1 MEMTKRP
8 VVVATRHFP
17 DAVEERLQALFEA
30 RLNPDDRPL
39 PPEELLSRAQGADG
53 LLVAATGRVDAD
65 LIGRLP
71 PSVRIIATFSVGY
84 EHIDVAAAERRGIL
98 VTNTPDVL
106 TDATAEIALLLL
118 LAAARR
124 AHEGAAM
131 LRQGQWS
138 GWTPTQLMGIGLTG
152 KRLGI
157 VGMGRIG
164 QALAQRAR
172 ACGMEIHYYN
182 RTRLA
187 PAQEQGAVYYP
198 TVEALLPQA
207 QFLSL
212 HCPLT
217 PQTAKLMDARRLA
230 MLPPGAVLVNTAR
243 GGIVDDEAAI
253 AALNSGRLAAAGLDV
268 FDGEPNVDKR
278 YFGIENAFI
287 LPHMGSATIETRNAM
302 GFRAIENL
310 KAVLIDGQEPPHRVR
325 A

>member
-1 MEMTKRP
+1 MTKRP

-17 DAVEERLQALFEA
+17 DAVEERLQSLFDA
-30 RLNPDDRPL
+30 RLNPEDRALTPD
-39 PPEELLSRAQGADG
+39 ELIARAQGADG
-53 LLVAATGRVDAD
+53 LMVAATGKVDAD

-71 PSVRIIATFSVGY
+71 ASIRIISTFSVGY
-84 EHIDVAAAERRGIL
+84 EHIDVAAAEKRGIL

-106 TDATAEIALLLL
+106 TDATAEIALLLM

-131 LRQGQWS
+131 LRQGQWF

-182 RTRLA
+182 RTRL
-187 PAQEQGAVYYP
+187 PADQEHGAVYYSS
-198 TVEALLPQA
+198 VEALLPKA

-217 PQTAKLMDARRLA
+217 PQTVKLMDARRLA
-230 MLPPGAVLVNTAR
+230 LLPEGAVLINTAR
-243 GGIVDDEAAI
+243 GGIVDDDALI

-287 LPHMGSATIETRNAM
+287 LPHMGSATVETRNAM

-310 KAVLIDGQEPPHRVR
+310 KAVLIDGTAPPHRVK

>member
-1 MEMTKRP
+1 MTKRP

-17 DAVEERLQALFEA
+17 EAVETRLQSLFDA
-30 RLNPDDRPL
+30 RLNHEDRA
-39 PPEELLSRAQGADG
+39 LSHDEVIARCQGADG
-53 LLVAATGRVDAD
+53 LLVAATGKVDAD

-71 PSVRIIATFSVGY
+71 ASVRIIATFSVGY
-84 EHIDVAAAERRGIL
+84 EHIDVAAADRRGIL
-98 VTNTPDVL
+98 VSNTPDVL
-106 TDATAEIALLLL
+106 TDATAEIALLLM

-124 AHEGAAM
+124 AHEGAEM
-131 LRQGQWS
+131 LRQDRWK

-152 KRLGI
+152 KQLGI

-164 QALAQRAR
+164 QAMAARAR

-182 RTRLA
+182 RSRLA
-187 PAQEQGAVYYP
+187 PAQEHGAIYYP

-243 GGIVDDEAAI
+243 GGIVDDDALI
-253 AALNSGRLAAAGLDV
+253 AALHSGRLAAAGLDV

-287 LPHMGSATIETRNAM
+287 LPHMGSATVETRNAM

-310 KAVLIDGQEPPHRVR
+310 KAVLIDGKAPPHRVR
-325 A
+325 P

>member
-1 MEMTKRP
+1 MTKRP

-17 DAVEERLQALFEA
+17 DAVEERLQALFDA
-30 RLNPDDRPL
+30 RLNPEDRALTPD
-39 PPEELLSRAQGADG
+39 ELIARAQRADG
-53 LLVAATGRVDAD
+53 LMVAATGKVDAD
-65 LIGRLP
+65 LISRLP
-71 PSVRIIATFSVGY
+71 GSIKIIATFSVGY
-84 EHIDVAAAERRGIL
+84 EHIDVAAAEKRGIL

-106 TDATAEIALLLL
+106 TDATAEIALLLM

-131 LRQGQWS
+131 LRQDQWT

-164 QALAQRAR
+164 QALAARAR

-182 RTRLA
+182 RARLS
-187 PAQEQGAVYYP
+187 PQQEQGAIHYS
-198 TVEALLPQA
+198 TVEALLPKA

-217 PQTAKLMDARRLA
+217 PQTIKLMDARRLA
-230 MLPPGAVLVNTAR
+230 MLPAGAVLVNTAR
-243 GGIVDDEAAI
+243 GGIVDDDALI
-253 AALNSGRLAAAGLDV
+253 AALKSGRLAAAGLDV

-310 KAVLIDGQEPPHRVR
+310 KTVLIDGKEPPHRVR

>member
-1 MEMTKRP
+1 MAKRP

-17 DAVEERLQALFEA
+17 EAVEARLQALFDA
-30 RLNPDDRPL
+30 RLNPEDKALSND
-39 PPEELLSRAQGADG
+39 ELIARAQGADG
-53 LLVAATGRVDAD
+53 LMVAATGKVDAE
-65 LIGRLP
+65 LIARLP
-71 PSVRIIATFSVGY
+71 QSIRIIATFSVGY
-84 EHIDVAAAERRGIL
+84 EHIDVAAAERRGIV

-118 LAAARR
+118 LGAARR

-131 LRQGQWS
+131 LRQSQWT

-164 QALAQRAR
+164 QAMAQRAR
-172 ACGMEIHYYN
+172 ANGMEIHYYN
-182 RTRLA
+182 RTRL
-187 PAQEQGAVYYP
+187 PADQEQGATYYP

-217 PQTAKLMDARRLA
+217 PQTTKLMDARRIA
-230 MLPPGAVLVNTAR
+230 MLPDGAVLVNTAR
-243 GGIVDDEAAI
+243 GGIVDDNALI
-253 AALNSGRLAAAGLDV
+253 AALKSGKLAAAGLDV
-268 FDGEPNVDKR
+268 FDGEPKVDPR
-278 YFGIENAFI
+278 YFAIENAFI

-310 KAVLIDGQEPPHRVR
+310 KTMLIDGQEPPHRVR

>member
-1 MEMTKRP
+1 MTKRP

-17 DAVEERLQALFEA
+17 DAVEERLQALFDA
-30 RLNPDDRPL
+30 RLNPEDRALTPD
-39 PPEELLSRAQGADG
+39 ELIARAQGADG
-53 LLVAATGRVDAD
+53 LMVAATGKVDAD

-71 PSVRIIATFSVGY
+71 DSIKIIATFSVGY
-84 EHIDVAAAERRGIL
+84 EHIDVAAAEKRGIL

-106 TDATAEIALLLL
+106 TDATAEIALLLML
-118 LAAARR
+118 GAARR

-131 LRQGQWS
+131 LRQDQWT

-164 QALAQRAR
+164 QALAVRAR

-182 RTRLA
+182 RTRLS
-187 PAQEQGAVYYP
+187 PQQEQGAIHYS
-198 TVEALLPQA
+198 TVEALLPKA

-217 PQTAKLMDARRLA
+217 PQTVKLMDARRLA
-230 MLPPGAVLVNTAR
+230 MLPQGAVLVNTAR
-243 GGIVDDEAAI
+243 GGIVDDDALI
-253 AALNSGRLAAAGLDV
+253 AALKSGRLAAAGLDV

-310 KAVLIDGQEPPHRVR
+310 KTVLIDGKEPPHRVR

>member
-1 MEMTKRP
+1 MAKRP
-8 VVVATRHFP
+8 VVDATRHFP
-17 DAVEERLQALFEA
+17 EAVESRLQALFDA
-30 RLNPDDRPL
+30 RLNPEDKALSND
-39 PPEELLSRAQGADG
+39 ELIARAQGADG
-53 LLVAATGRVDAD
+53 LMVAATGKVDAE
-65 LIGRLP
+65 LIARLP
-71 PSVRIIATFSVGY
+71 QSIRIIATFSVGY
-84 EHIDVAAAERRGIL
+84 EHIDVAAAERRGIV

-118 LAAARR
+118 LGAARR

-131 LRQGQWS
+131 LRQNQWT

-164 QALAQRAR
+164 QAMAQRAR
-172 ACGMEIHYYN
+172 ANGMEIHYYN
-182 RTRLA
+182 RTRLSA
-187 PAQEQGAVYYP
+187 DQEQGATYYS

-217 PQTAKLMDARRLA
+217 PQTTKLMDARRLA
-230 MLPPGAVLVNTAR
+230 MLPDGAVLVNTAR
-243 GGIVDDEAAI
+243 GGIVDDDALI
-253 AALNSGRLAAAGLDV
+253 AALKSGKLAAAGLDV
-268 FDGEPNVDKR
+268 FDGEPKVDPR
-278 YFGIENAFI
+278 YFAIENAFI

-310 KAVLIDGQEPPHRVR
+310 KAMLSDGKEPPHRVK

>member
-1 MEMTKRP
+1 M
-8 VVVATRHFP
+8 F
-17 DAVEERLQALFEA
+17 DA
-30 RLNPDDRPL
+30 RLNPEDRAL
-39 PPEELLSRAQGADG
+39 SHDELVARAQGADG
-53 LLVAATGRVDAD
+53 LMVAATGKVDAD
-65 LIGRLP
+65 LIHRLP
-71 PSVRIIATFSVGY
+71 ASIRIIATFSVGY
-84 EHIDVAAAERRGIL
+84 EHIDIAAAEQRGIL

-131 LRQGQWS
+131 LRQDQWT

-164 QALAQRAR
+164 QALAERAR
-172 ACGMEIHYYN
+172 ANGMEIHYYN
-182 RTRLA
+182 RTRLS
-187 PAQEQGAVYYP
+187 PEQEKGAIHYA

-217 PQTAKLMDARRLA
+217 PQTVKLMDARRLA
-230 MLPPGAVLVNTAR
+230 LLPEGAVLINTAR
-243 GGIVDDEAAI
+243 GGIVDDEALI
-253 AALNSGRLAAAGLDV
+253 AALKSRRLAAAGLDV
-268 FDGEPNVDKR
+268 FDGEPKVDKR
-278 YFGIENAFI
+278 YFAIENAFI

-310 KAVLIDGQEPPHRVR
+310 QAVLIDGKAPPHRVK

>member
-1 MEMTKRP
+1 MTKRP

-17 DAVEERLQALFEA
+17 EAVEQRLQSMFDA
-30 RLNPDDRPL
+30 RLNPEDRAL
-39 PPEELLSRAQGADG
+39 SHDELVARAQGADG
-53 LLVAATGRVDAD
+53 LMVAATGKVDAD
-65 LIGRLP
+65 LIHRLP
-71 PSVRIIATFSVGY
+71 ASIRIIATFSVGY
-84 EHIDVAAAERRGIL
+84 EHIDIAAAEQRGIL

-131 LRQGQWS
+131 LRQDQWT

-164 QALAQRAR
+164 QALAERAR
-172 ACGMEIHYYN
+172 ANGMEIHYYN
-182 RTRLA
+182 RTRLS
-187 PAQEQGAVYYP
+187 PEQEKGAIHYA

-217 PQTAKLMDARRLA
+217 PQTVKLMDARRLA
-230 MLPPGAVLVNTAR
+230 LLPEGAVLINTAR
-243 GGIVDDEAAI
+243 GGIVDDEALI
-253 AALNSGRLAAAGLDV
+253 AALKSRRLAAAGLDV
-268 FDGEPNVDKR
+268 FDGEPKVDKR
-278 YFGIENAFI
+278 YFAIENAFI

-310 KAVLIDGQEPPHRVR
+310 QAVLIDGKAPPHRVK